1 MPSPKWKLVVDIGQ
15 PGSDLALEPPTA
27 GTESAALVNM
37 KSEEHVKMPPK
48 DPRIDE
54 VISLLGEFMPSDP
67 GSPHASFLP
76 GFMSLRLML
85 LRPARSVE
93 EDQLV
98 RTILGSYSSYVSS
111 GRPRQEVA
119 LSLSQDFTFLN
130 SQQQQQQQQL
140 LQQHDAVRVSVGQSL
155 MSDAPLSDPTG
166 FSFFSLPASATD
178 SANASFQNSPALA
191 PIPPPNGGPDTVSI
205 VST

>member
-15 PGSDLALEPPTA
+15 AGSDLTPEPLTA
-27 GTESAALVNM
+27 GTEAAALLDV
-37 KSEEHVKMPPK
+37 KSEQEAKIPAK
-48 DPRIDE
+48 DPRIDQ

-67 GSPHASFLP
+67 GSPNASFLP

-93 EDQLV
+93 EDQLIL
-98 RTILGSYSSYVSS
+98 TILGSYSSYVSS
-111 GRPRQEVA
+111 GRPRQEIA
-119 LSLSQDFTFLN
+119 FSLSQDFTFLN
-130 SQQQQQQQQL
+130 SRQQQQEQL
-140 LQQHDAVRVSVGQSL
+140 QLHSSVRVSIGQSL

-166 FSFFSLPASATD
+166 FSFFSLPVSATD

>member
-15 PGSDLALEPPTA
+15 VGSDLALEPPTA
-27 GTESAALVNM
+27 GTEAAALLGVN
-37 KSEEHVKMPPK
+37 SEEQVKMPAK
-48 DPRIDE
+48 DPRIDH
-54 VISLLGEFMPSDP
+54 VISLLGEFMPSNP
-67 GSPHASFLP
+67 GSPHASLLP

-111 GRPRQEVA
+111 GRARQEVA
-119 LSLSQDFTFLN
+119 LSLSRDFTFLN
-130 SQQQQQQQQL
+130 SQHQQQEQLQQQ
-140 LQQHDAVRVSVGQSL
+140 DSVRVSVGHSL

-178 SANASFQNSPALA
+178 SASASFQNSPALA